1 MKNKYSIL
9 IIALLI
15 VIAPISNLAHHIAPA
30 YLFSKSAWVAIPAFV
45 VAIVFVINLT
55 QINRINQIACLL
67 GIVLLG
73 FLVLK
78 ISLVVYEESINVLD
92 YRYILT
98 FPMYLIMAEFFSR
111 REDSRKFLATALII
125 QGMLASIIFI
135 INVHFFSNVLIEQN
149 DSGENVIIFDGEIT
163 RNMLLGASTSGNMIL
178 IAMFALA
185 FWKLIN
191 QKFINAVFWPLQLCM
206 IYAISLGGSRYPFI
220 GGLCVLLF
228 CIFLKKKRLVNL
240 YSLLI
245 TVICIFGFVALFKIE
260 SKEIFRYDLDFGGRV
275 EKIQLA
281 LSLIFESFTN
291 FFIGSSRTVLASS
304 ISTGGYSFSDNSYL
318 EIALIFG
325 TPFAFLFFLYLISYT
340 NLKNNNGLYR
350 LFTIY
355 FFFGFGVT
363 NCIYWE
369 SYVFIATFCWLLLSR
384 QPSNSS
390 LKHLD

>member
-1 MKNKYSIL
+1 
-9 IIALLI
+9 
-15 VIAPISNLAHHIAPA
+15 
-30 YLFSKSAWVAIPAFV
+30 
-45 VAIVFVINLT
+45 
-55 QINRINQIACLL
+55 
-67 GIVLLG
+67 
-73 FLVLK
+73 
-78 ISLVVYEESINVLD
+78 
-92 YRYILT
+92 
-98 FPMYLIMAEFFSR
+98 MYLIMAEFFSR
-111 REDSRKFLATALII
+111 REDSRKILATALTI
-125 QGMLASIIFI
+125 QGVLTSIIFI
-135 INVHFFSNVLIEQN
+135 INVHFFPNVLIEPN
-149 DSGENVIIFDGEIT
+149 DFGKYVINFDGELT

-185 FWKLIN
+185 FLKLIN
-191 QKFINAVFWPLQLCM
+191 QKFINAVFWPLQLFM

-240 YSLLI
+240 YSSLI

-369 SYVFIATFCWLLLSR
+369 SYVFIATFCSIYIY
-384 QPSNSS
+384 
-390 LKHLD
+390 